1 MSLLD
6 GRLQPDPGIIIHP
19 GAAADPGLRYAGPV
33 MKDEDADPAEL
44 IEAYYER
51 GWTDGLPV
59 VPPTDASIAA
69 MLAGAGLRGD
79 EVIGEIPERG
89 VVVEAD
95 KLAINAVMAG
105 CLPAYLPVVVAAVRG
120 LCHPDFAYLGPASS
134 TGGSAMV
141 LIVNGPIAARI
152 GMNSGNNVFGQGT
165 RANATIGR
173 AVRLTMMNV
182 MNSRPGLLDRATLGN
197 PGKYSFCFAENEA
210 DHPWEPLHVERGFR
224 PDQSAVTVYASNSLC
239 QVYNQLAATPEPLL
253 RCFADA
259 LCNLGTP
266 NLRGFN
272 QSLVV
277 FAGEHASVLRDN
289 GWKKADVRRFLVEHA
304 RRTVADLKRAGR
316 RPGAIEPADE
326 RTFKHAF
333 ERQEDILIVC
343 AGGQAGSWSA
353 CLPGWGNK
361 WTRSVTTV
369 IDTP

>member
-1 MSLLD
+1 M
-6 GRLQPDPGIIIHP
+6 
-19 GAAADPGLRYAGPV
+19 AG
-33 MKDEDADPAEL
+33 EDYGDALEL
-44 IEAYYER
+44 IEAYFER

-59 VPPTDASIAA
+59 VPPTETSIAR

-79 EVIGEIPERG
+79 ETIGEIRERG
-89 VVVEAD
+89 VVVSAE

-105 CLPAYLPVVVAAVRG
+105 CRPEYLPVVVAAVRG
-120 LCHPDFAYLGPASS
+120 LCHPHFAYHGPASS

-141 LIVNGPIAARI
+141 LIVNGPIARRLGI
-152 GMNSGNNVFGQGT
+152 NSGNNAFGQGV

-182 MNSRPGLLDRATLGN
+182 MSTRPGLLDRATLGN

-210 DHPWEPLHVERGFR
+210 QRPWEPLHVERGCR
-224 PDQSAVTVYASNSLC
+224 ADQSAVTVYASNSLC
-239 QVYNQLAATPEPLL
+239 QVYNQLAAAPEPLL

-277 FAGEHASVLRDN
+277 LAGEHADVLRRS
-289 GWKKADVRRFLVEHA
+289 GWSKQDVRGFLVAHA

-316 RPGAIEPADE
+316 RPGEIEPRDE
-326 RTFKHAF
+326 TTWKHAF
-333 ERQEDILIVC
+333 ERPDDILIVC
-343 AGGQAGSWSA
+343 AGGEAGSWSA

-361 WTRSVTTV
+361 WTRSVTTP
-369 IDTP
+369 IETP